1 MPLLRRAISIV
12 LSAVLALGHPAEVLA
27 ASYVFRQPTV
37 AGTFPIPVLSNN
49 VVTSQSYY
57 KVDGRSYSISW
68 QGTGGRSPYM
78 IELTGS
84 PLPPGCS
91 VPSQTGSILTT
102 SCTFT
107 TEGSYS
113 GVIAQLTDANGMVVR
128 DNAPT
133 IYVSSPAP
141 TLGTYSFPFS
151 ASVGIPYTGSLRIS
165 GGRQPFNASRATGD
179 FPPGLVLSTVQDTNT
194 GVWSVVLSGSPAA
207 IGSYTA
213 DILVTDANQKQV
225 TSSKINVSV
234 GYGPVSLP
242 IRPSPVA
249 GVFNAVAGKPLAN
262 AGVSIV
268 GGQPPVSLTQLGG
281 LLPTGLA
288 LGQDGRLEGVPTK
301 TGTYSGIQIRG
312 VDSATTPRTA
322 TSATFT
328 VVVAAGLSAVVQGAS
343 DAYQRNSPIATV
355 STAVSGGTAPYSYS
369 LGGTLPPGLSFA
381 SSTGRIT
388 GTPTVA
394 GRFAGLSVVATD
406 ANGYTAE
413 TAPFA
418 MVVADPLTV
427 SGTPPR
433 GVAGSSYSF
442 AFAAGGGASPYA
454 FKLVQGDLPFGLDLS
469 DAGTISGTPFV
480 SGTTDGLIVRV
491 TDANG
496 TTRDTAPFSISI
508 ADQLAVASTPTRA
521 ATSGT
526 AYSSGFAAAGG
537 TAPYSF
543 ALVAGSLSPWLRPAP

>member
-1 MPLLRRAISIV
+1 MPLLRRAISLV
-12 LSAVLALGHPAEVLA
+12 LSAMLAVGHPAEVLA

-68 QGTGGRSPYM
+68 QGTGGRSPYL

-91 VPSQTGSILTT
+91 VPSQSGSILTT
-102 SCTFT
+102 SCTFSA
-107 TEGSYS
+107 EGSYS

-141 TLGTYSFPFS
+141 TLGTYNFPFS
-151 ASVGIPYTGSLRIS
+151 ASVGIPYSGSLRIS
-165 GGRQPFNASRATGD
+165 GGRQPFNVSRSTGEI
-179 FPPGLVLSTVQDTNT
+179 PPGLTLSTTQDQGT
-194 GVWSVVLSGSPAA
+194 GNWSAVLSGSPTTL
-207 IGSYTA
+207 GSYTF
-213 DILVTDANQKQV
+213 DLLVTDANQKQV

-234 GYGPVSLP
+234 GYGPVSLLL
-242 IRPSPVA
+242 RPSPVA

-262 AGVSIV
+262 AGVTIV
-268 GGQPPVSLTQLGG
+268 GGQPPVGLTQSGG
-281 LLPTGLA
+281 LLPPGLT
-288 LGQDGRLEGVPTK
+288 LGEDGRLEGVPTK
-301 TGTYSGIQIRG
+301 PGTYSGIQIRA
-312 VDSATTPRTA
+312 VDAATTPRTA
-322 TSATFT
+322 TSASFS
-328 VVVAAGLSAVVQGAS
+328 VVVAAGLTAVVQGAS
-343 DAYQRNSPIATV
+343 DAYQRNSPIATL
-355 STAVSGGTAPYSYS
+355 STAVSGGTAPYSYA

-381 SSTGRIT
+381 TTTGRIT

-394 GRFAGLSVVATD
+394 GRYAGLSVVATD

-427 SGTPPR
+427 SGIPPR

-442 AFAAGGGASPYA
+442 AFAAAGGSSPYA

-469 DAGTISGTPFV
+469 GAGTISGTPLV
-480 SGTTDGLIVRV
+480 SGTTGSLIVRV

-496 TTRDTAPFSISI
+496 TTRDTAPFSLSI
-508 ADQLAVASTPTRA
+508 ADQLAVASIPART
-521 ATSGT
+521 ATSGV
-526 AYSSGFAAAGG
+526 AYASGFADRK
-537 TAPYSF
+537 S
-543 ALVAGSLSPWLRPAP
+543 VV